1 MNIRRSLVVP
11 LVAATAL
18 LAAACTAG
26 DTTVTV
32 AQPQQTGISVSG
44 TGSVTVV
51 PDLAVLSLGV
61 EVTRETVA
69 EAQSAAAEAMEAM
82 RAALGRDGVEE
93 RDIATQYFNIFP
105 QYSRPAPC
113 VETRLV
119 PVPAPRPL
127 TATEEATEDARDEA
141 TAEGR
146 APLVAPAVA
155 STPCPPQEPQI
166 TGFRVNN
173 QLTVK
178 VRDLDRLSDVL
189 DDAIAAG
196 GDAVRVNNV
205 SFSVDEPE
213 QYLGEA
219 REQAMQDARER
230 AEQLAS
236 LAGVTLGQVRSIS
249 ESSAPPSIL
258 RQAGF
263 ALAEFA
269 AAPAAATPLS
279 PGEAEVSLTVF
290 VVYEVE

>member
-1 MNIRRSLVVP
+1 MRLRMLAP
-11 LVAATAL
+11 VAALAALAL

-32 AQPQQTGISVSG
+32 AQPQQTGVSVSG
-44 TGSVTVV
+44 NGSVTVV
-51 PDLAVLSLGV
+51 PDIAVLSLGI

-69 EAQSAAAEAMEAM
+69 EARSEAAEAMEAV

-119 PVPAPRPL
+119 PAPAPARSD
-127 TATEEATEDARDEA
+127 ATEEA
-141 TAEGR
+141 
-146 APLVAPAVA
+146 APPLAVPAVA
-155 STPCPPQEPQI
+155 STPCPPQEPRI

-178 VRDLDRLSDVL
+178 ARDLDRLSDVL

-236 LAGVTLGQVRSIS
+236 LAGVTLGTLRSVS
-249 ESSAPPSIL
+249 ESSASP
-258 RQAGF
+258 QALGRGGF
-263 ALAEFA
+263 GVEFA
-269 AAPAAATPLS
+269 FAQAAPTPLS
-279 PGEAEVSLTVF
+279 PGQTEVSLTVF
-290 VVYEVE
+290 VVYELE

>member
-1 MNIRRSLVVP
+1 MRLRMLAP
-11 LVAATAL
+11 VAALAALAL

-44 TGSVTVV
+44 NGSVTVV
-51 PDLAVLSLGV
+51 PDIAVLSLGI

-69 EAQSAAAEAMEAM
+69 EARSEAAEAMEAV

-119 PVPAPRPL
+119 PAPAPARSD
-127 TATEEATEDARDEA
+127 ATEEA
-141 TAEGR
+141 
-146 APLVAPAVA
+146 APPLAVPAVA
-155 STPCPPQEPQI
+155 STPCPPQEPRI

-178 VRDLDRLSDVL
+178 ARDLDRLSDVL

-236 LAGVTLGQVRSIS
+236 LAGVTLGTLRSVS
-249 ESSAPPSIL
+249 ESSASP
-258 RQAGF
+258 QALGRGGF
-263 ALAEFA
+263 GVEFA
-269 AAPAAATPLS
+269 FAQAAPTPLS
-279 PGEAEVSLTVF
+279 PGQTEVSLTVF
-290 VVYEVE
+290 VVYELE

>member
-1 MNIRRSLVVP
+1 MRPRTLAP
-11 LVAATAL
+11 VAALAALAL

-32 AQPQQTGISVSG
+32 AQPEQTGISVSG

-61 EVTRETVA
+61 EVTRATIA
-69 EAQSAAAEAMEAM
+69 EARSEAAEAMEAV

-105 QYSRPAPC
+105 QYSRPVPC

-119 PVPAPRPL
+119 PAPAPL
-127 TATEEATEDARDEA
+127 AATEGAATE
-141 TAEGR
+141 GPV
-146 APLVAPAVA
+146 APLAAPAVA
-155 STPCPPQEPQI
+155 STPCPPQPPQI

-189 DDAIAAG
+189 DDAITAG

-236 LAGVTLGQVRSIS
+236 LAGVTLGQLRSVS
-249 ESSAPPSIL
+249 ESSASSQNL
-258 RQAGF
+258 GRGGF
-263 ALAEFA
+263 GAEFA
-269 AAPAAATPLS
+269 FAAAAPTPLS
-279 PGEAEVSLTVF
+279 PGESEVSLTVF
-290 VVYEVE
+290 VVYEID

>member
-1 MNIRRSLVVP
+1 MRRRTLA
-11 LVAATAL
+11 LVAALAALAL

-32 AQPQQTGISVSG
+32 TQPQQTGISVSG

-51 PDLAVLSLGV
+51 PDLAVLSFGV
-61 EVTRETVA
+61 EVTRATIA
-69 EAQSAAAEAMEAM
+69 EARSEAAEAMEAV

-119 PVPAPRPL
+119 PVLAPAPLGATEGP
-127 TATEEATEDARDEA
+127 ATEEAV
-141 TAEGR
+141 
-146 APLVAPAVA
+146 APLAAPGVA

-189 DDAIAAG
+189 DDAITAG
-196 GDAVRVNNV
+196 GDAVRVNNI

-230 AEQLAS
+230 AEQLAA
-236 LAGVTLGQVRSIS
+236 LAGVTLGQLRSVS
-249 ESSAPPSIL
+249 ESSASP
-258 RQAGF
+258 QALGRGGF
-263 ALAEFA
+263 GAEFA
-269 AAPAAATPLS
+269 FAVAAPTPLS
-279 PGEAEVSLTVF
+279 PGEIEVSLTVF
-290 VVYEVE
+290 VVYELE

>member
-1 MNIRRSLVVP
+1 MRLRMLAP
-11 LVAATAL
+11 VAALAALAL

-44 TGSVTVV
+44 NGSVTVV
-51 PDLAVLSLGV
+51 PDIAVLSLGI

-69 EAQSAAAEAMEAM
+69 EARSEAAEAMEAV

-93 RDIATQYFNIFP
+93 RDIATQHFNIFP
-105 QYSRPAPC
+105 QYSRPVPC

-119 PVPAPRPL
+119 PALAPPAATEGAATEGPVAPL
-127 TATEEATEDARDEA
+127 TA
-141 TAEGR
+141 
-146 APLVAPAVA
+146 PAAA
-155 STPCPPQEPQI
+155 STPCPPQQPQI

-189 DDAIAAG
+189 DNAITAG

-236 LAGVTLGQVRSIS
+236 LAGVTLGQLRSVS
-249 ESSAPPSIL
+249 ESSASP
-258 RQAGF
+258 QALGRGGF
-263 ALAEFA
+263 GAEFTFA
-269 AAPAAATPLS
+269 AAAPTPLS
-279 PGEAEVSLTVF
+279 PGESEVSLTVF
-290 VVYEVE
+290 VVYEID

>member
-1 MNIRRSLVVP
+1 MRLRMLAP
-11 LVAATAL
+11 VAALAALAL

-44 TGSVTVV
+44 NGSVTVV

-69 EAQSAAAEAMEAM
+69 EARSEAAEAMEAV
-82 RAALGRDGVEE
+82 RAALGRGGVEE

-119 PVPAPRPL
+119 PVPAPA
-127 TATEEATEDARDEA
+127 TQAATEEAT
-141 TAEGR
+141 

-166 TGFRVNN
+166 TGFRVTN

-178 VRDLDRLSDVL
+178 VRDLDQLSDVL

-219 REQAMQDARER
+219 REQAMRDARER
-230 AEQLAS
+230 AEHLAS
-236 LAGVTLGQVRSIS
+236 LAGVTLGQLRSVS
-249 ESSAPPSIL
+249 ESSAPSQNL
-258 RQAGF
+258 RGGAFG
-263 ALAEFA
+263 AEFA
-269 AAPAAATPLS
+269 FAQAAATPLS
-279 PGEAEVSLTVF
+279 PGETEVSLTVF

>member
-1 MNIRRSLVVP
+1 MRLRMLAPI
-11 LVAATAL
+11 AALAALAL

-44 TGSVTVV
+44 NGSVTVV
-51 PDLAVLSLGV
+51 PDLALLSLGV

-69 EAQSAAAEAMEAM
+69 EARSEAAEAMEAV

-119 PVPAPRPL
+119 PAPAPATL
-127 TATEEATEDARDEA
+127 NATEET
-141 TAEGR
+141 TAPV
-146 APLVAPAVA
+146 APVAPAVAPAVA

-219 REQAMQDARER
+219 REQAMKDARER

-236 LAGVTLGQVRSIS
+236 LAGVTLGQVRSVS
-249 ESSAPPSIL
+249 ESSPTSLGRGGFGAE
-258 RQAGF
+258 F
-263 ALAEFA
+263 ALAA
-269 AAPAAATPLS
+269 AAPTPLS
-279 PGEAEVSLTVF
+279 PGETEVSLTIF

>member
-1 MNIRRSLVVP
+1 MRRRTLVP
-11 LVAATAL
+11 VAAMAALAL

-61 EVTRETVA
+61 EVTRATIA
-69 EAQSAAAEAMEAM
+69 EARSEAAEAMEAV

-119 PVPAPRPL
+119 PAPAPLGVTEGPVTEGAATPL
-127 TATEEATEDARDEA
+127 A
-141 TAEGR
+141 
-146 APLVAPAVA
+146 APAVA

-189 DDAIAAG
+189 DHAITAG

-219 REQAMQDARER
+219 RAQAMQDARER

-236 LAGVTLGQVRSIS
+236 LAGVTLGQLRSVS
-249 ESSAPPSIL
+249 ESSASP
-258 RQAGF
+258 QALGRGGF
-263 ALAEFA
+263 GAEFA
-269 AAPAAATPLS
+269 FAAAVPTPLS
-279 PGEAEVSLTVF
+279 PGETEVSLTVF